1 MSFRNRFFSIYII
14 RTHMHTGQR
23 GLSGTDDAFSPRTHP
38 VVVCLLAC
46 ARFSD
51 VSFIPYRVYSFSEAC
66 CSWLWSYF
74 LDCCMLFARSHVRV
88 RLFRGVHPGCSLLC
102 GLALFQGPAFK
113 DDQGELMANVQ
124 GTMKRRA
131 ECIKARW
138 LLPFFCAPCQFS
150 APCSVA
156 PFAELCSV
164 GTCPLVI
171 SWPM

>member
-1 MSFRNRFFSIYII
+1 MDGHGLYAI
-14 RTHMHTGQR
+14 RDFKADETITIFTGQGFLWR
-23 GLSGTDDAFSPRTHP
+23 LCHQRKRQPLGSTSTGKVLMMCAHDGT
-38 VVVCLLAC
+38 
-46 ARFSD
+46 
-51 VSFIPYRVYSFSEAC
+51 
-66 CSWLWSYF
+66 
-74 LDCCMLFARSHVRV
+74 
-88 RLFRGVHPGCSLLC
+88 
-102 GLALFQGPAFK
+102 FQGPAFK

-124 GTMKRRA
+124 GIKKRRA